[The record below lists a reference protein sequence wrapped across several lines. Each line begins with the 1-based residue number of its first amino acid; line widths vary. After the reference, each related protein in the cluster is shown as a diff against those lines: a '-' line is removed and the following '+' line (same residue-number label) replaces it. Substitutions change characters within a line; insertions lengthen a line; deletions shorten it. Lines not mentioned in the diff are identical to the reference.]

1 MGFDKAT
8 KKVLFA
14 LYRQPLPDYKYYKL
28 VGWED
33 MSQPNPIDQ
42 LLRQKKLV
50 IVRIIGEP
58 DGESGYIDESATKY
72 YSLTL
77 DGRAAVE
84 KLKQD
89 RSDRL
94 LDRLVKIK
102 SLFH

>member
-1 MGFDKAT
+1 MEFDKT
-8 KKVLFA
+8 TEKVLFA
-14 LYRQPLPDYKYYKL
+14 LYHQTLPDCRYSKL
-28 VGWED
+28 IGWED

-50 IVRIIGEP
+50 TVKIIGEP
-58 DGESGYIDESATKY
+58 DGAGGYIDESVTKY
-72 YSLTL
+72 YSLTP
-77 DGRAAVE
+77 DGRAAAE

-102 SLFH
+102 DLFR